1 MKHCTSFSFQ
11 DSTEIRYFYLTHG
24 EANIENVKYPIL
36 SDTGSKWENKDL
48 NPADFRVPALL
59 CPPRSQ
65 FTVDPSVSHLPF
77 QISNSN
83 NRESRLSYISPA
95 NL

>member
-11 DSTEIRYFYLTHG
+11 DSTEISYFYLTHG
-24 EANIENVKYPIL
+24 EADIENVKYPIF

-48 NPADFRVPALL
+48 NPAEFRVPPLL
-59 CPPRSQ
+59 CPHRSQ
-65 FTVDPSVSHLPF
+65 FIFDPSVSCLPF
-77 QISNSN
+77 LISTSN
-83 NRESRLSYISPA
+83 NRESRLSYISPT